1 MWRVGL
7 DEAGRGPCLGPLVVG
22 LCAIPADD
30 ISLLVEAGVK
40 DSKDLSAKKRLQLV
54 EWYKLQMESRGWKYV
69 VNICSPQRI
78 DAALSGDG
86 LNILEVD
93 LFAECINSLSEQL
106 SENVS
111 ILADACD
118 VNPQRFSD
126 RIIARVKNWPW
137 QQSEMESLHKADS
150 IDPVVGMSSIFAKV
164 TRDELIEKL
173 SQQVGFSVGSGYPSD
188 PNRKKILDKLV
199 TSPLPHSELRWSW
212 ATIKN
217 KWAEKYDTPPPIR
230 NNSINI
236 QSTLFD

>member
-22 LCAIPADD
+22 LCAVPNDD
-30 ISLLVEAGVK
+30 ITLLVEAGVK
-40 DSKDLSAKKRLQLV
+40 DSKELSKIRREELID
-54 EWYKLQMESRGWKYV
+54 WYKQQMKSRGWKYV

-78 DAALSGDG
+78 DAALSKDG

-93 LFAECINSLSEQL
+93 LFAECLNSLSEQL
-106 SENVS
+106 SGNVS

-118 VNPQRFSD
+118 VNPQRFTD
-126 RIIARVKNWPW
+126 RIIARVDNWPW

-164 TRDELIEKL
+164 TRDELIEKI

-188 PNRKKILDKLV
+188 PNTKKILGELV

-217 KWAEKYDTPPPIR
+217 KWMEKYETPPPIR
-230 NNSINI
+230 TDSINI
-236 QSTLFD
+236 QNTLF

>member
-22 LCAIPADD
+22 LCAVPNDD
-30 ISLLVEAGVK
+30 VALLVEAGVK
-40 DSKDLSAKKRLQLV
+40 DSKDLSIKKRLQLV
-54 EWYKLQMESRGWKYV
+54 EWYKQQMKSRGWKYV

-93 LFAECINSLSEQL
+93 LFAECLNSLSQQIC
-106 SENVS
+106 ENVS

-164 TRDELIEKL
+164 TRDEMIENI
-173 SQQVGFSVGSGYPSD
+173 SQQIGFSVGSGYPSD
-188 PNRKKILDKLV
+188 PNTKKILDKMV
-199 TSPLPHSELRWSW
+199 TAPLPHSELRWSW

-217 KWAEKYDTPPPIR
+217 KWMEKYDTPPPIR
-230 NNSINI
+230 NESIQI
-236 QSTLFD
+236 QSTLF

>member
-1 MWRVGL
+1 MMWRVGL

-22 LCAIPADD
+22 LCAVPINDVA
-30 ISLLVEAGVK
+30 LLVEAGVK
-40 DSKDLSAKKRLQLV
+40 DSKDLSIKKRRELV
-54 EWYKLQMESRGWKYV
+54 DWYKQQMDSREWKYV

-78 DAALSGDG
+78 DAALSKDG

-93 LFAECINSLSEQL
+93 LFAECLNSLSEQL

-118 VNPQRFSD
+118 VNPQRFTD
-126 RIIARVKNWPW
+126 RIIARIRNWPW
-137 QQSEMESLHKADS
+137 QQSEMDSIHKADS

-164 TRDELIEKL
+164 TRDEMIEEI

-188 PNRKKILDKLV
+188 PNTQKILGRLV

-217 KWAEKYDTPPPIR
+217 KWMEKYETPPPIR
-230 NNSINI
+230 NESINV
-236 QSTLFD
+236 QKTLF

>member
-22 LCAIPADD
+22 LCAVPSDD
-30 ISLLVEAGVK
+30 ITLLVEAGVK
-40 DSKDLSAKKRLQLV
+40 DSKELSKTRREELID
-54 EWYKLQMESRGWKYV
+54 WYKQQMKSRGWKYV

-78 DAALSGDG
+78 DAALSKDG

-93 LFAECINSLSEQL
+93 LFAECLNSLSEQL
-106 SENVS
+106 SGNVS

-118 VNPQRFSD
+118 VNPQRFTD
-126 RIIARVKNWPW
+126 RIIARVDNWPW

-173 SQQVGFSVGSGYPSD
+173 SKQVGFSVGSGYPSD
-188 PNRKKILDKLV
+188 PNTKKILDKLV

-230 NNSINI
+230 NDSINI

>member
-22 LCAIPADD
+22 LCAVPSDD
-30 ISLLVEAGVK
+30 VALLIEAGVK
-40 DSKDLSAKKRLQLV
+40 DSKELNIEKRQELIS
-54 EWYKLQMESRGWKYV
+54 WYKQQMETREWKYV
-69 VNICSPQRI
+69 INVCSPQRI
-78 DAALSGDG
+78 DAALSKEG

-93 LFAECINSLSEQL
+93 LFAECLNSLAEQL
-106 SENVS
+106 PENVS

-118 VNPQRFSD
+118 VNPQRFTD
-126 RIIARVKNWPW
+126 RIISRVNNWPW
-137 QQSEMESLHKADS
+137 HQSEMESLHKADS

-164 TRDELIEKL
+164 TRDELVEKI

-188 PNRKKILDKLV
+188 PNTKKILDELV

-217 KWAEKYDTPPPIR
+217 KWMEKYETPPPIR
-230 NNSINI
+230 SDSINI
-236 QSTLFD
+236 QRTLF